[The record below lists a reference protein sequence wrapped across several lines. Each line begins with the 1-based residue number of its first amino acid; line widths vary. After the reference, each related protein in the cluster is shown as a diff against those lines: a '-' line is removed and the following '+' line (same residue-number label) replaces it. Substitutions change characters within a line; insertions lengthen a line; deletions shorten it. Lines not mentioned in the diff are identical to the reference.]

1 MTKLNSFYENYLK
14 FPLFILTH
22 PIQGYQLFKEEKKG
36 KMSVAIFYL
45 VMSILV
51 SILQYKYTGPVIGMY
66 DQTKFNSVTMV
77 IYIITP
83 VIVLSV
89 ANWSITTLM
98 DGKGKMKE
106 IFMML
111 CYSFFP
117 LVFISLINI
126 VLSNV
131 VTTDEAAFLG
141 LLALIGSVCQYY
153 MIFMGLVVIHEY
165 GILKT
170 VATILLT
177 IIATLVMMFIALL
190 IFDLSQ
196 QIYGF
201 LYSLYYEITTRFL

>member
-1 MTKLNSFYENYLK
+1 MTKINAFYEDYIK

-22 PIQGYQLFKEEKKG
+22 PIQGYNLFKDEKKG
-36 KMSVAIFYL
+36 KMKVAIFYL
-45 VMSILV
+45 LMAIIV
-51 SILQYKYTGPVIGMY
+51 SILEYKYTGPVIGMY
-66 DQTKFNSVTMV
+66 DQTKFNSITTI
-77 IYIITP
+77 IYTIMPII
-83 VIVLSV
+83 ILAV

-117 LVFISLINI
+117 LIFISIINI
-126 VLSNV
+126 ILSNV

-141 LLALIGSVCQYY
+141 LLSLLGSVGRYF
-153 MIFMGLVVIHEY
+153 MVFMGLIVIHEY
-165 GILKT
+165 GIIKT
-170 VATILLT
+170 IATVFLT
-177 IIATLVMMFIALL
+177 VIATLVMLFIALL